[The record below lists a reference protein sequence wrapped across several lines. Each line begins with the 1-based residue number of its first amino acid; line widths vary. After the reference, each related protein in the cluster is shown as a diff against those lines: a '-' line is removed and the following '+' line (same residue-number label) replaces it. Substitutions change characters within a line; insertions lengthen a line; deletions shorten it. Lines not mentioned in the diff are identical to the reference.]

1 MLHVDIFMLQVFCML
16 TLNILKDNLHTGFK
30 YMPAYRLS
38 FCCNSTHLH
47 FISTAAILDFCIAI
61 RKRLK
66 IIMSIFSLFSVH
78 RENDITIQ
86 FKKTCVFYLNSVF
99 KKTQKIN
106 TNGSFLIK
114 STCTNEMHLIC

>member
-1 MLHVDIFMLQVFCML
+1 M
-16 TLNILKDNLHTGFK
+16 
-30 YMPAYRLS
+30 
-38 FCCNSTHLH
+38 
-47 FISTAAILDFCIAI
+47 
-61 RKRLK
+61 
-66 IIMSIFSLFSVH
+66 MSIFSLFSVH